1 LNQLSWHD
9 FTFPAKHVK
18 PGATPL
24 ASLKDPFKIQLS
36 AGGVWLETGVMA
48 SQSATATTLFGG
60 VDAPLRIEPGLRRA

>member
-18 PGATPL
+18 PGVTLFASPKIPL
-24 ASLKDPFKIQLS
+24 KIQLS

-48 SQSATATTLFGG
+48 SESATATALFGG